1 MDGSQLKDACPAC
14 GLPKTVFEPYTKKI
28 SPRRKF
34 LLDQHVHPVA
44 VHFPQVLLLLCIV
57 MPLLSI
63 IVSEPLRLEFLAIAK
78 WSILALPWTVLLGF
92 VTGLMDG
99 QLRFKKVTTPLLKNK
114 MIAGIIF
121 QLLAIIACTLYLLNG
136 LTITTIWLIIGI
148 NVISMPIAVYLGKA
162 GSSMFDSIIPG

>member
-1 MDGSQLKDACPAC
+1 MDDSHLKDACPAC

-34 LLDQHVHPVA
+34 LLDQHIHPVA
-44 VHFPQVLLLLCIV
+44 VHFPQVLMLLCIV

-63 IVSEPLRLEFLAIAK
+63 MFSDPLRLEFLAIAK

-92 VTGLMDG
+92 VTGLLDG
-99 QLRFKKVTTPLLKNK
+99 KLRFKKVTTPLLKNK

-121 QLLAIIACTLYLLNG
+121 QLLSIIACTLYLLNG
-136 LTITTIWLIIGI
+136 LTLPTIWLIVVI
-148 NVISMPIAVYLGKA
+148 NVLSTPLAIYLGKA